1 MHKPILGITLFEE
14 QLIRVYLLS
23 DEFSLL
29 KVLGKN
35 RRIVIFTQVEL
46 QVKLKTLLKERFLD
60 EIEVVAFSASM
71 ESKSQ
76 KMISFFAN
84 WVDPSVG
91 AIRKLNREYI
101 GMRIGRTGYLVRILV
116 RYLFS
121 SNKRIKKLIRFLY
134 LRLSSAQKIG
144 NSFSIIPPRLD
155 LLLVMSL
162 TNTESDLPLAVF
174 YKKNGTPVIATVR
187 SWDNVVTKGILK
199 FTPDV
204 FLSHSNFMSD
214 SVIRVHGFESEIVK
228 TWVTP
233 GYQSKYLVNSDK
245 NHSKLLNVTYA
256 CIGPVLNPDEINFI
270 TWIQKLS
277 VNYGFNLSVLQHP
290 KFQHLLPEGESKN
303 YKVICFNYLDSTLKE
318 YYSFLSCQDVVIL
331 SGTTVAL
338 DALFSGTKILAL
350 GFEIETQNF
359 WESHLRSFDYLPH
372 TKWLFENL
380 PITKLRDKQH
390 LISFLSNSFE
400 LRPISDSQAK
410 LKPMIGHIEL
420 DYINLLED
428 CISVSLKTAY

>member
-35 RRIVIFTQVEL
+35 RRIVIFTQIEL
-46 QVKLKTLLKERFLD
+46 QAKLKAILKEKSLD
-60 EIEVVAFSASM
+60 EIEIVAFREPV

-76 KMISFFAN
+76 KLISFFAN
-84 WVDPSVG
+84 WVDPSEG
-91 AIRKLNREYI
+91 AIRKINREYT
-101 GMRIGRTGYLVRILV
+101 GMRISHMGYLIRILV
-116 RYLFS
+116 RNLFS
-121 SNKRIKKLIRFLY
+121 SSIRIKKLIRFLY
-134 LRLSSAQKIG
+134 LRISSVQRIE
-144 NSFSIIPPRLD
+144 NSFTNIPPKLN

-174 YKKNGTPVIATVR
+174 YKKKGIPVIATVR
-187 SWDNVVTKGILK
+187 SWDNLVTKGILK
-199 FTPDV
+199 FTPDI

-214 SVIRVHGFESEIVK
+214 IFIRVHGFKSEIVK

-233 GYQSKYLVNSDK
+233 CYQNKYLVNSNT

-256 CIGPVLNPDEINFI
+256 CIGPLLNPDEMNFI
-270 TWIQKLS
+270 DWIQKLS
-277 VNYGFNLSVLQHP
+277 VNFGFNLSILQHP
-290 KFQHLLPEGESKN
+290 KFQHSLLKGESQN
-303 YKVICFNYLDSTLKE
+303 YEEICFDYLNSTLKE
-318 YYSFLSCQDVVIL
+318 YYSFLASQDVVIL

-338 DALFSGTKILAL
+338 DALFSGARILAL

-372 TKWLFENL
+372 TKWLFDNL
-380 PITKLRDKQH
+380 PITKLMNKQH

-400 LRPISDSQAK
+400 LGPVIDSQAK

-420 DYINLLED
+420 DYISLLED
-428 CISVSLKTAY
+428 CISDNLKD

>member
-1 MHKPILGITLFEE
+1 MHKSILGITLFEE

-23 DEFSLL
+23 DEFRLL

-35 RRIVIFTQVEL
+35 RQIVIFTRTDL
-46 QVKLKTLLKERFLD
+46 QAKLKTLLIENFLD
-60 EIEVVAFSASM
+60 GIQVVAYK
-71 ESKSQ
+71 ESIETKSQ
-76 KMISFFAN
+76 KIISFIAN
-84 WVDPSVG
+84 WIDPSE
-91 AIRKLNREYI
+91 ATIRKLNREYI

-116 RYLFS
+116 RFLFS
-121 SNKRIKKLIRFLY
+121 SNRRMKKLIRFLY
-134 LRLSSAQKIG
+134 MRLSSAQRIG
-144 NSFSIIPPRLD
+144 RSFSIIPPKLD

-174 YKKNGTPVIATVR
+174 YKKNKTHVIATVR

-204 FLSHSNFMSD
+204 FISHSDFMSD
-214 SVIRVHGFESEIVK
+214 RVIRVHGFKSEIVK

-233 GYQSKYLVNSDK
+233 CYQSKYLVNSDK

-256 CIGPVLNPDEINFI
+256 CIGPMLNPDEINFI
-270 TWIQKLS
+270 TWIQKVS

-290 KFQHLLPEGESKN
+290 KFQHLLPEGESPN
-303 YKVICFNYLDSTLKE
+303 YKVICFDYLDSTLTE
-318 YYSFLSCQDVVIL
+318 YYSFLNCQDVVIL

-338 DALFSGTKILAL
+338 DALFSDTKILAL

-372 TKWLFENL
+372 SKWLFENL
-380 PITKLRDKQH
+380 PITKLRNKQH

-400 LRPISDSQAK
+400 LKPISDGQTQ
-410 LKPMIGHIEL
+410 LKPMIGQVNL
-420 DYINLLED
+420 DYISLLEE
-428 CISVSLKTAY
+428 CISVSLKT